1 MNYIVYYKTTSP
13 KIFDTY
19 EEVELE
25 LNKRSDVEYVFD
37 ELGNDK
43 SFEFSLTSRYNNV
56 KCIWDSHLKDIKLP
70 VNGLIVGQKH
80 SQNKLDMA
88 KLFIQ
93 FPHACQAIVLAS
105 TFGNAKY
112 HETDDPETWDNFKKV
127 PNGYNQFK
135 SAEKR
140 HEFLIQEEEESGLH
154 PEFHILWN
162 SLARY
167 ERWAMQNGV
176 KESELAEKHIK
187 NWYEKYGV
195 NKG

>member
-1 MNYIVYYKTTSP
+1 MSYTVHYTTTSP
-13 KIFDTY
+13 AVFDTY
-19 EEVELE
+19 EEVISELE
-25 LNKRSDVEYVFD
+25 SRTDVHKVFRRD
-37 ELGNDK
+37 GVELPLLI
-43 SFEFSLTSRYNNV
+43 EEV
-56 KCIWDSHLKDIKLP
+56 DSI
-70 VNGLIVGQKH
+70 GQKFSDH
-80 SQNKLDMA
+80 KLDMS
-88 KLFIQ
+88 KLFVQ

-112 HETDDPETWDNFKKV
+112 HKTDDPETWDNFKKV

-135 SAEKR
+135 SAEFR
-140 HEFLIQEEEESGLH
+140 HEFLTQEEEESGLH

-167 ERWAMQNGV
+167 ERWAMQNEV
-176 KESELAEKHIK
+176 RESELAEKHIK

>member
-1 MNYIVYYKTTSP
+1 MKYIVYYKTTSP
-13 KIFDTY
+13 VVFDTY
-19 EEVELE
+19 EEVRSELK
-25 LNKRSDVEYVFD
+25 NRSDVSKVINGD
-37 ELGNDK
+37 RGDV
-43 SFEFSLTSRYNNV
+43 SFQFFVPAKKEETNIGKKY
-56 KCIWDSHLKDIKLP
+56 
-70 VNGLIVGQKH
+70 

-112 HETDDPETWDNFKKV
+112 NETDDPETWDNFKKV
-127 PNGYNQFK
+127 HNGYNQFK

-140 HEFLIQEEEESGLH
+140 HEFLTQEEEESGLH

-167 ERWAMQNGV
+167 ERWAMQNEI

>member
-1 MNYIVYYKTTSP
+1 MSYTVHYKTTSP
-13 KIFDTY
+13 VVFDYY
-19 EEVELE
+19 EEVRLELE
-25 LNKRSDVEYVFD
+25 KRIDVYKVTLNGADVTFQFLASPAEKEV
-37 ELGNDK
+37 
-43 SFEFSLTSRYNNV
+43 TSIG
-56 KCIWDSHLKDIKLP
+56 K
-70 VNGLIVGQKH
+70 KH
-80 SQNKLDMA
+80 SDHKLDMA

-112 HETDDPETWDNFKKV
+112 HETDDHETWDNFKKV

-140 HEFLIQEEEESGLH
+140 HEFLTQEEEESGLH

-167 ERWAMQNGV
+167 ERWAMQNEI

>member
-1 MNYIVYYKTTSP
+1 MNYTVHYKTTSP
-13 KIFDTY
+13 AVLDTY
-19 EEVELE
+19 EEVISEIE
-25 LNKRSDVEYVFD
+25 NRTDVYEVFRSDGVRFPISTEK
-37 ELGNDK
+37 E
-43 SFEFSLTSRYNNV
+43 NV
-56 KCIWDSHLKDIKLP
+56 
-70 VNGLIVGQKH
+70 GTGQKFSDH
-80 SQNKLDMA
+80 KLDMA

-112 HETDDPETWDNFKKV
+112 HKTDDPETWDNFKKV

-140 HEFLIQEEEESGLH
+140 HEFLTQEEEESGLH

-176 KESELAEKHIK
+176 KESELAEKYIK

>member
-1 MNYIVYYKTTSP
+1 MNYIVHYRTTAP
-13 KIFDTY
+13 
-19 EEVELE
+19 
-25 LNKRSDVEYVFD
+25 RVFD
-37 ELGNDK
+37 SSSEVDYEVSNRTDVSRVTFNGEDVT
-43 SFEFSLTSRYNNV
+43 FQFFTS
-56 KCIWDSHLKDIKLP
+56 DGLKKTE
-70 VNGLIVGQKH
+70 NVGQKY
-80 SQNKLDMA
+80 SQNKLDMS
-88 KLFIQ
+88 KLFVQ

-112 HETDDPETWDNFKKV
+112 HKTDDPETWDNFKKV

-135 SAEKR
+135 SAEFR
-140 HEFLIQEEEESGLH
+140 HELLTQEEEESGLH

-167 ERWAMQNGV
+167 EHWAMQNGV

-195 NKG
+195 NKN